1 MVGGEA
7 GRGWRIR
14 MTDKQLKLIAMY
26 CTSCGEVSVVRTK
39 PDPHGTVVCSCGGW
53 VGGNSDG
60 AWNYAE
66 LPGKSVTLE
75 LLDQVRQEISEEL
88 GGVEE
93 LLADVHMDAGEHT
106 KKVGLAQ
113 SIVDARLELQEWDRD
128 VPVSDDDADE
138 NAGWHNTNVRV
149 DVLEGRIEELE
160 ARPNVIDN
168 MASELSSAIVQLADQ
183 EVRIKELEG
192 IQPQRVVHRDPDLQ
206 RQFNELSARMGR
218 LETSTRQDWI
228 DWVTDRIKALDKWS
242 HLVEGKFERADLF
255 DDELNKFQKELRTL
269 REELRNGHPSL
280 SFFSE
285 QAKLKEKIKSLECFD
300 VKVYEEVTK
309 SNKQLDALQR
319 AFNVIANRSDT
330 HADEHD
336 KIKARLDKVEALAKR
351 VDEEMLAQGVA
362 EGVSHQL
369 AELDAKVG
377 RHQERIDGIDEY
389 LGKKLGAVSE
399 RTEKALEE
407 VFRDVAH
414 NRDVVMS
421 RLDTHK
427 EMVDRFAEQ
436 ARGLEEKVNMLR
448 DLVGKHAEEHCALDG
463 RDGKAITELQK
474 RLFGSGGLTPTHA
487 ERLEQ
492 LENGQLRIGGI
503 SQELGGLSEQFDAVK
518 RQVSMLAKEMGVEG
532 ISQPSPKEALKRYE
546 ALEEKIEEL
555 EDMVRCSVP
564 TSWAERVNDLGKRL
578 TKVEDK
584 YTEMEAQGRG
594 EHGQE
599 GTADA

>member
-1 MVGGEA
+1 
-7 GRGWRIR
+7 
-14 MTDKQLKLIAMY
+14 MTDQQKLIAMY
-26 CTSCGEVSVVRTK
+26 CTSCGEVRVVRTK
-39 PDPHGTVVCSCGGW
+39 PDPSGTVVCSCGGW

-128 VPVSDDDADE
+128 AP
-138 NAGWHNTNVRV
+138 
-149 DVLEGRIEELE
+149 
-160 ARPNVIDN
+160 VIDN

-206 RQFNELSARMGR
+206 RQFNELSKRMEK

-228 DWVTDRIKALDKWS
+228 DWVTKRINAHDS
-242 HLVEGKFERADLF
+242 SIGQVQGI
-255 DDELNKFQKELRTL
+255 QTKE
-269 REELRNGHPSL
+269 
-280 SFFSE
+280 
-285 QAKLKEKIKSLECFD
+285 
-300 VKVYEEVTK
+300 
-309 SNKQLDALQR
+309 
-319 AFNVIANRSDT
+319 
-330 HADEHD
+330 
-336 KIKARLDKVEALAKR
+336 ARRVDKVEALAKQA
-351 VDEEMLAQGVA
+351 DEEMFAQGVA

-369 AELDAKVG
+369 AALDAKVG

-414 NRDVVMS
+414 TRDVVMI

-427 EMVDRFAEQ
+427 EMVDRFVEQ
-436 ARGLEEKVNMLR
+436 ARGLEEKVNTLR

-463 RDGKAITELQK
+463 RDGKAIIELREQLNSV
-474 RLFGSGGLTPTHA
+474 RAVMDEWQNRIFGAGSLTPSVA
-487 ERLEQ
+487 ERVETLEH
-492 LENGQLRIGGI
+492 GQLQITGI
-503 SQELGGLSEQFDAVK
+503 SAQVSGLSEQFDNVRSKIGTLVTAV
-518 RQVSMLAKEMGVEG
+518 QKEH
-532 ISQPSPKEALKRYE
+532 
-546 ALEEKIEEL
+546 
-555 EDMVRCSVP
+555 D
-564 TSWAERVNDLGKRL
+564 ERVRQAVRHWDKLAEFREEFDGRL
-578 TKVEDK
+578 VVIAEDVE
-584 YTEMEAQGRG
+584 MLQNR
-594 EHGQE
+594 E
-599 GTADA
+599 G